1 MPVPQSMCAQI
12 GLQMTLELA
21 VYLFIGLSMA
31 YWLVLMRID
40 DMKQLK
46 TKLLIV
52 RLTEKQLQTINV
64 IAEKHGQTKSE
75 FTRTHFLNLLNNYNE
90 KTDNKI

>member
-12 GLQMTLELA
+12 GLQMTMEIA

-40 DMKQLK
+40 DMKQTYYWRGRKDGLDMHRRMIQNK
-46 TKLLIV
+46 V
-52 RLTEKQLQTINV
+52 
-64 IAEKHGQTKSE
+64 
-75 FTRTHFLNLLNNYNE
+75 
-90 KTDNKI
+90 KTDEVFDYDKN